1 MDTPPDLQRLR
12 RRAARGSAH
21 RPPGGGTTVA
31 PGRRGR
37 NPGTET
43 RVTTR
48 SRGVDDP
55 TIFRLERA
63 AQATSSPRG
72 RTA

>member
-12 RRAARGSAH
+12 RRTGCGSAH
-21 RPPGGGTTVA
+21 RPHGGGTTVA

-55 TIFRLERA
+55 TTFRLERA
-63 AQATSSPRG
+63 AQATFLPRG

>member
-1 MDTPPDLQRLR
+1 MDTPPDLQCLR
-12 RRAARGSAH
+12 RRTARGSEH
-21 RPPGGGTTVA
+21 RPHGGGTTVA

-48 SRGVDDP
+48 SRGVDAP

-63 AQATSSPRG
+63 AQATSLLRG